1 MGEIN
6 IILYYLDYLNN
17 IEGFLNGKSDLLN
30 IKESIYR
37 DMIKNII

>member
-1 MGEIN
+1 MKKRKLG
-6 IILYYLDYLNN
+6 IIGGSGLYN